1 MSIHDAKEARESR
14 ARRIRAKHRIRREAE
29 RRLAGMH
36 GTPTLREIYA
46 PRVIF
51 GAMILLAVI
60 GAVLVRRTDAMVR
73 RQPER
78 RIPHL
83 TAVKSL
89 DVLAEALGR
98 YRFHVGRYPTAG
110 GGLASLNKDLG
121 EPGWDGPYLV
131 QLFDDPWGREYVYAP
146 PEREDGL
153 PTLFSMGPDGV
164 AGTRDDLRPGTN
176 YFNAGT
182 AWTNSWRHR
191 WERLPDINGG
201 REGLE

>member
-1 MSIHDAKEARESR
+1 MSIPDPSETREAR

-29 RRLAGMH
+29 RRMAGLH
-36 GTPTLREIYA
+36 QTPTMREIYA

-60 GAVLVRRTDAMVR
+60 GAVLVRRTDAIAR
-73 RQPER
+73 RPER

-89 DVLAEALGR
+89 DALAEALGR
-98 YRFHVGRYPTAG
+98 YMLHVGRYPTAE

-121 EPGWDGPYLV
+121 EEGWDGPYLV
-131 QLFDDPWGREYVYAP
+131 QLFDDPWGREYFYAP
-146 PEREDGL
+146 PESDGSL
-153 PTLFSMGPDGV
+153 PTLFSLGPDGV

-176 YFNAGT
+176 FFNAGT
-182 AWTNSWRHR
+182 AWTNGWRHR
-191 WERLPDINGG
+191 WERLPDLGAAG
-201 REGLE
+201 EGDE